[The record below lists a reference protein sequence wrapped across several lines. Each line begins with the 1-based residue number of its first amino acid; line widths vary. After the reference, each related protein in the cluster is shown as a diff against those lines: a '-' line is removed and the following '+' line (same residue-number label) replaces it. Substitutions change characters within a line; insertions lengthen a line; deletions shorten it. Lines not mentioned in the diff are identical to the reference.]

1 MRFPFLLIAA
11 PAAIGWLAAGGPA
24 VAACTFSPTL
34 GDDVF
39 ICDSGTSAAGLVDTA
54 GNNTLLLPSGGTGI
68 VNGNVTFGAGADRID
83 VASGT
88 IQGAVDQGGGADAFV
103 MSGGSVT
110 GNVQQGVGI
119 DDFRMTGGTIGSL
132 NQGDGLDTFFMS
144 GGRIVD
150 FFDDGDRA
158 VMTGGQIGRVNMRL
172 DRNFFDM
179 SGGIIDRNLV
189 TGFDIDTIVLSGGFI
204 GGNISVSGGA
214 DSVTVTGGTLV
225 GSVLMSTGADS
236 FVWDSGGSIAG
247 TIDMGIDNDMAR
259 LANLAAA
266 NIGATAAIDGGLGT
280 DALTLQNVVATGIAR
295 FANWETIDA
304 TQGTAL
310 TFDGTLV
317 LGDAGTGTGAL
328 SVDAASTLFGGGG
341 NFGIAGFSTGASL
354 LNAGRID
361 LTNGITGPEDSFTIT
376 GDYTGDGGSLRLET
390 TLGNDASPSDRLVVS
405 GGTASGTTG
414 IDIVNSGGAGAVT
427 NLDGIL
433 LVDAINGGTTSGSAF
448 SLASRVAAGPYEY
461 LLFRGGVSAGSDQN
475 WYLRSTIVPGPQ
487 PAPPPPGAPP
497 PSPGATPQAGEFV
510 PLYRPEVATYSAIVP
525 VGHHLALSALGTF
538 HERRGDQ
545 PLLGSAGALPSSW
558 VRVYGRRF
566 DAAHGGAVTPA
577 IDGSMAGFQVGQDL
591 FGRESEGTV
600 DRFGVFIGRAGL
612 SGDVTGRALGWT
624 GLSVGDVEADA
635 IDFGGYWTRV
645 GRTGWYLD
653 AVLIAS
659 RFDGEARSVG
669 GEAVDISGS
678 GFTASLET
686 GIPIELSPGWTLE
699 PQAQLIWQ
707 SLSFSDRQ
715 DRFSTVALDADDIVT
730 GRIGLRLAGRTQ
742 AGGVALRPYLKANI
756 WHDFD
761 GSHVARFGATDIAT
775 EFGGTRLEFGGGVV
789 ADFTDAVSAF
799 ATAGYTTD
807 VGGATRGD
815 AIEGTIGLRIKW

>member
-1 MRFPFLLIAA
+1 
-11 PAAIGWLAAGGPA
+11 
-24 VAACTFSPTL
+24 
-34 GDDVF
+34 
-39 ICDSGTSAAGLVDTA
+39 
-54 GNNTLLLPSGGTGI
+54 
-68 VNGNVTFGAGADRID
+68 
-83 VASGT
+83 
-88 IQGAVDQGGGADAFV
+88 
-103 MSGGSVT
+103 
-110 GNVQQGVGI
+110 
-119 DDFRMTGGTIGSL
+119 MTGGTIGSL

-158 VMTGGQIGRVNMRL
+158 VMTGGRIGRVNMRL

-189 TGFDIDTIVLSGGFI
+189 TGFDIDTIILSGGFI

-214 DSVTVTGGTLV
+214 DSVTVSGGTLV

-295 FANWETIDA
+295 IANWETIDA

-354 LNAGRID
+354 LNAGKID
-361 LTNGITGPEDSFTIT
+361 LTNGSTGPGDSFTIA

-390 TLGNDASPSDRLVVS
+390 TLGDDASPSDRLVVS

-414 IDIVNSGGAGAVT
+414 IDIVNFGGAGAVT

-448 SLASRVAAGPYEY
+448 SLASRAAAGPYEY

-525 VGHHLALSALGTF
+525 VGHRLALSALGTF

-545 PLLGSAGALPSSW
+545 PLLGGAGALPPSW
-558 VRVYGRRF
+558 ARVYGVSTRPMAAPSRRRSTAVLPASRSGRICS
-566 DAAHGGAVTPA
+566 AARATGRSTGSASSSGGADCPA
-577 IDGSMAGFQVGQDL
+577 TSKAGRSAGPGLRSATSRPTRSISVATGPA
-591 FGRESEGTV
+591 SA
-600 DRFGVFIGRAGL
+600 GRAGI
-612 SGDVTGRALGWT
+612 STW
-624 GLSVGDVEADA
+624 SSSH
-635 IDFGGYWTRV
+635 RV
-645 GRTGWYLD
+645 
-653 AVLIAS
+653 S
-659 RFDGEARSVG
+659 MARPVRS
-669 GEAVDISGS
+669 
-678 GFTASLET
+678 
-686 GIPIELSPGWTLE
+686 
-699 PQAQLIWQ
+699 
-707 SLSFSDRQ
+707 
-715 DRFSTVALDADDIVT
+715 
-730 GRIGLRLAGRTQ
+730 AGRRSTYP
-742 AGGVALRPYLKANI
+742 A
-756 WHDFD
+756 
-761 GSHVARFGATDIAT
+761 
-775 EFGGTRLEFGGGVV
+775 
-789 ADFTDAVSAF
+789 AVSPLRSRPEF
-799 ATAGYTTD
+799 RSNSRPAG
-807 VGGATRGD
+807 RWS
-815 AIEGTIGLRIKW
+815 RRRN